1 MLPPGDKTKIKENEL
16 NFQEEEKLRRNKKKQ
31 HFGRGKANG

>member
-16 NFQEEEKLRRNKKKQ
+16 NFQKEEKLRRNKKKEQ
-31 HFGRGKANG
+31 FGRWKANG